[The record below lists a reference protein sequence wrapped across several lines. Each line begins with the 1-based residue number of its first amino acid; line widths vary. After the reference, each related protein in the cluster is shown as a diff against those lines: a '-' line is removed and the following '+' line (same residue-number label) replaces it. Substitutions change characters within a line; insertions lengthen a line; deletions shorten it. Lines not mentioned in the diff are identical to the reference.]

1 MFGEVVLFSFYSPF
15 CISDAAIILILF
27 DVNLFA
33 LNIGIS
39 VIPLPVPSLVNLLIV
54 LCLRNIVS
62 DAHWDIRISYCLF
75 RETLTLQSEK
85 SNCSNK
91 GFLHSLV
98 RLQNAQY
105 YFVLLFL

>member
-15 CISDAAIILILF
+15 CISDAAIILF

-39 VIPLPVPSLVNLLIV
+39 VIPLPVPALVNLLIA

-62 DAHWDIRISYCLF
+62 DAHWDIRVS
-75 RETLTLQSEK
+75 TA
-85 SNCSNK
+85 
-91 GFLHSLV
+91 SLG
-98 RLQNAQY
+98 RL
-105 YFVLLFL
+105 